1 MRKYWF
7 AYLAKAVVIF
17 PGGFGTLD
25 EFMEIL
31 TLVQT
36 QKIKKRMPIV
46 LFGKDYWNQVLH
58 LAPLV
63 EFGTINPEDLDLSC
77 RPSHRRAFDYVGRA
91 RAGAQGPHSEH
102 DVSAPRVPRSRVE

>member
-46 LFGKDYWNQVLH
+46 LFGKEYWSQILH
-58 LAPLV
+58 FAPLV
-63 EFGTINPEDLDLSC
+63 EYGAISPEDLDLFLQTESIDE
-77 RPSHRRAFDYVGRA
+77 AFDYVVRELSQWA
-91 RAGAQGPHSEH
+91 IKEPGPSL
-102 DVSAPRVPRSRVE
+102 